1 LTKSLASTKYIRIF
15 RYKTKVMIILS
26 IMLFIIVSHYV
37 GQFICWVNN
46 DKRLPLF
53 VGGLFFTKVALALG
67 GLLIISYLFNE
78 LIK

>member
-1 LTKSLASTKYIRIF
+1 
-15 RYKTKVMIILS
+15 MIILS

-37 GQFICWVNN
+37 GQFICWVNG

-53 VGGLFFTKVALALG
+53 VGALFFTKVILALG
-67 GLLIISYLFNE
+67 GLIAVGYLFSE

>member
-1 LTKSLASTKYIRIF
+1 
-15 RYKTKVMIILS
+15 MIILS

-37 GQFICWVNN
+37 GQFICWVNG

-53 VGGLFFTKVALALG
+53 VGGLFFTKVILALG
-67 GLLIISYLFNE
+67 GLLVVVSYLFNE